1 MGSRRMIREG
11 SLGLLILLGLGLF
24 GSFVLWLRGFSFGK
38 QHYTVVV
45 SFRDIAKMQLGAPVR
60 YRGVQV
66 GAVSEINARSNHVDV
81 AIQITPAT
89 LRIPRQVR
97 IEANQAG
104 FIGETSID
112 IFPFQDISRAA
123 QNTNPLDKN
132 CKSELIICD
141 RDRLQGEIG
150 VTFDELLRS
159 SLGLSKLF
167 SNPQFFGNLSQLIQ
181 NTTVVTAEVTALSRD
196 LQQLTQLTEKE
207 LGRVSTT
214 AVQSANTISQAVTQI
229 SGTVNELGSTAKQ
242 VTASIDRITSTANQV
257 GNTISQ
263 FGATANQVGNTID
276 RFGTTANQIGNT
288 VGQLQTT
295 ANELNSLVRNVN
307 GLVVANRST
316 LVQTLDNLS
325 QTSEDLRVAV
335 NRLDPAIAQV
345 ETGLN
350 QAQIPQLLSNLQQ
363 VSANAV
369 QVSTDAAQATANL
382 RDLSNPTNLILLQQ
396 TLDSARATFENAEK
410 ITSDLD
416 RLTGDP
422 TFFNDLRQLIDS
434 LNNLLSVTEQLEQQA
449 AIAQNLDPIVKI
461 VNDQATSLPQV
472 TPSNSKSFLEP
483 ASQEAP

>member
-24 GSFVLWLRGFSFGK
+24 GSFMLWLRGFSFGK
-38 QHYTVVV
+38 QSYTVVV
-45 SFRDIAKMQLGAPVR
+45 EFRDIAKLQLGAPVR

-66 GAVSEINARSNHVDV
+66 GVVSEINARSNHVDV

-112 IFPFQDISRAA
+112 IFPFQDISIAA
-123 QNTNPLDKN
+123 RNTSPLDKN

-150 VTFDELLRS
+150 VTFDELLRN

-167 SNPQFFGNLSQLIQ
+167 SNPQFFSNLTQLIQ

-207 LGRVSTT
+207 LGRVSST

-229 SGTVNELGSTAKQ
+229 SGTVNELGTTAKQ

-257 GNTISQ
+257 GNTIEQ
-263 FGATANQVGNTID
+263 FSG
-276 RFGTTANQIGNT
+276 TANQIGNT
-288 VGQLQTT
+288 VNQLQTT

-316 LVQTLDNLS
+316 LVQTLNNLS

-335 NRLDPAIAQV
+335 NRLEPAIAQV

-350 QAQIPQLLSNLQQ
+350 QAQIPQLLANLQQ

-434 LNNLLSVTEQLEQQA
+434 LNNLLSVTEQLEQQT
-449 AIAQNLDPIVKI
+449 AIAQNLDPILKI
-461 VNDQATSLPQV
+461 VNPRAV
-472 TPSNSKSFLEP
+472 SF

>member
-1 MGSRRMIREG
+1 MIREG

-24 GSFVLWLRGFSFGK
+24 GSFVLWLRGFSFGR
-38 QHYTVVV
+38 QNYTVVIE
-45 SFRDIAKMQLGAPVR
+45 FRDIAKLQLGAPVR

-66 GAVSEINARSNHVDV
+66 GVVSEINARSNHVDV

-112 IFPFQDISRAA
+112 IFPFQDISIAA
-123 QNTNPLDKN
+123 RNTNPLDKN

-150 VTFDELLRS
+150 VTFDELLRN

-167 SNPQFFGNLSQLIQ
+167 SNPQFFGNLTQLIQ

-229 SGTVNELGSTAKQ
+229 SGTVNELGTTAKQ
-242 VTASIDRITSTANQV
+242 VTASINQFGSTANQ
-257 GNTISQ
+257 I
-263 FGATANQVGNTID
+263 GNTID
-276 RFGTTANQIGNT
+276 QFGSTANQIGNT

-350 QAQIPQLLSNLQQ
+350 QAQIPQLLTNLQQ

-461 VNDQATSLPQV
+461 VNDQAASLPQV
-472 TPSNSKSFLEP
+472 TPSKSKPFLEP

>member
-242 VTASIDRITSTANQV
+242 VTASINQFGSTANQ
-257 GNTISQ
+257 I
-263 FGATANQVGNTID
+263 GNTID
-276 RFGTTANQIGNT
+276 QFGTTANQIGNT

-350 QAQIPQLLSNLQQ
+350 QAQIPQLLTNLQQ

-461 VNDQATSLPQV
+461 VNDRAASLPQV
-472 TPSNSKSFLEP
+472 APSNSKSFLAP

>member
-24 GSFVLWLRGFSFGK
+24 GSFMLWLRGFSFGK
-38 QHYTVVV
+38 QSYTVVV
-45 SFRDIAKMQLGAPVR
+45 EFRDIAKLQLGAPVR

-66 GAVSEINARSNHVDV
+66 GVVSEINARSNHVDV

-112 IFPFQDISRAA
+112 IFPFQDISIAA
-123 QNTNPLDKN
+123 RNTSPLDKN

-167 SNPQFFGNLSQLIQ
+167 SNPQFFGNLTQLIQ

-207 LGRVSTT
+207 LGRVSST

-229 SGTVNELGSTAKQ
+229 SGTVNELGTTAKQ

-257 GNTISQ
+257 GNTIEQ
-263 FGATANQVGNTID
+263 FSS
-276 RFGTTANQIGNT
+276 TANQIGNT
-288 VGQLQTT
+288 VNQLQTT

-316 LVQTLDNLS
+316 LVQTLNNLS

-335 NRLDPAIAQV
+335 NRLEPAIAQV

-350 QAQIPQLLSNLQQ
+350 QAQIPQLLANLQQ

-382 RDLSNPTNLILLQQ
+382 RDLSSPTNLILLQQ

-434 LNNLLSVTEQLEQQA
+434 LNNLLSVTEQLEQQT
-449 AIAQNLDPIVKI
+449 AIAQNLDPILKI
-461 VNDQATSLPQV
+461 VNPRAV
-472 TPSNSKSFLEP
+472 SF

>member
-1 MGSRRMIREG
+1 
-11 SLGLLILLGLGLF
+11 LGLGLF
-24 GSFVLWLRGFSFGK
+24 GSFALWLRGFSFGK
-38 QHYTVVV
+38 QHYTVVI

-112 IFPFQDISRAA
+112 IFPFQDISIAA
-123 QNTNPLDKN
+123 RNTNPLDKN

-229 SGTVNELGSTAKQ
+229 SGTVNELGTTAKQ
-242 VTASIDRITSTANQV
+242 VTASIDRFGSTANQ
-257 GNTISQ
+257 I
-263 FGATANQVGNTID
+263 GNTID
-276 RFGTTANQIGNT
+276 QFGTTANQIGNTANQIGNTIDQFGTTANQIGNT

-350 QAQIPQLLSNLQQ
+350 QAQIPQLLTNLQQ

-461 VNDQATSLPQV
+461 VNDPATSLPQV
-472 TPSNSKSFLEP
+472 TPSNSKSFLAP

>member
-24 GSFVLWLRGFSFGK
+24 GSFMLWLRGFSFGK
-38 QHYTVVV
+38 QSYTVVV
-45 SFRDIAKMQLGAPVR
+45 EFRDIAKLQLGAPVR

-66 GAVSEINARSNHVDV
+66 GVVSEINARSNHVDV

-112 IFPFQDISRAA
+112 IFPFQDISIAA
-123 QNTNPLDKN
+123 RNTSPLDKN

-150 VTFDELLRS
+150 VTFDELLRN

-167 SNPQFFGNLSQLIQ
+167 SNPQFFSNLTQLIQ

-207 LGRVSTT
+207 LGRVSST

-229 SGTVNELGSTAKQ
+229 SGTVNELGTTAKQ

-257 GNTISQ
+257 GNTIEQ
-263 FGATANQVGNTID
+263 FSS
-276 RFGTTANQIGNT
+276 TANQIGNT
-288 VGQLQTT
+288 VNQLQTT

-316 LVQTLDNLS
+316 LVQTLNNLS

-335 NRLDPAIAQV
+335 NRLEPAIAQV

-350 QAQIPQLLSNLQQ
+350 QAQIPQLLANLQQ

-434 LNNLLSVTEQLEQQA
+434 LNNLLSVTEQLEQQT
-449 AIAQNLDPIVKI
+449 AIAQNLDPILKI
-461 VNDQATSLPQV
+461 VNPRAV
-472 TPSNSKSFLEP
+472 SF

>member
-242 VTASIDRITSTANQV
+242 VTASINQFGSTANQ
-257 GNTISQ
+257 I
-263 FGATANQVGNTID
+263 GNTID
-276 RFGTTANQIGNT
+276 QFGTTANQIGNT

-350 QAQIPQLLSNLQQ
+350 QAQIPQLLTNLQQ

-461 VNDQATSLPQV
+461 VNDQAASLPQV
-472 TPSNSKSFLEP
+472 APSNSKSFLEP

>member
-242 VTASIDRITSTANQV
+242 VTASINQFGSTANQ
-257 GNTISQ
+257 I
-263 FGATANQVGNTID
+263 GNTID

-350 QAQIPQLLSNLQQ
+350 QAQIPQLLTNLQQ

-461 VNDQATSLPQV
+461 VNDRAASLPQV
-472 TPSNSKSFLEP
+472 APSNSKSFLDP

>member
-24 GSFVLWLRGFSFGK
+24 GSFVLWLRGFSFGR
-38 QHYTVVV
+38 QNYTVVIE
-45 SFRDIAKMQLGAPVR
+45 FRDIAKLQLGAPVR

-66 GAVSEINARSNHVDV
+66 GVVSEINARSNHVDV

-112 IFPFQDISRAA
+112 IFPFQDISIAA
-123 QNTNPLDKN
+123 RNTNPLDKN

-150 VTFDELLRS
+150 VTFDELLRN

-167 SNPQFFGNLSQLIQ
+167 SNPQFFGNLTQLIQ

-229 SGTVNELGSTAKQ
+229 SGTVNELGTTAKQ
-242 VTASIDRITSTANQV
+242 VTASIN
-257 GNTISQ
+257 Q
-263 FGATANQVGNTID
+263 FGS
-276 RFGTTANQIGNT
+276 TANQIGNT

-350 QAQIPQLLSNLQQ
+350 QAQIPQLLTNLQQ

-461 VNDQATSLPQV
+461 VNDRAVSLPQV
-472 TPSNSKSFLEP
+472 TPSNSKPFLEPALEP

>member
-38 QHYTVVV
+38 QYYTVVI

-66 GAVSEINARSNHVDV
+66 GVVSEINARSNHVDV
-81 AIQITPAT
+81 TVQITPAT

-97 IEANQAG
+97 IEVNQAG

-167 SNPQFFGNLSQLIQ
+167 SNPQFLGNLTQLIQ

-214 AVQSANTISQAVTQI
+214 AVQSANTISQAVSQI
-229 SGTVNELGSTAKQ
+229 SGTVNELGTTAKQ
-242 VTASIDRITSTANQV
+242 VTASINQFGSTA
-257 GNTISQ
+257 SQ
-263 FGATANQVGNTID
+263 IGNTID
-276 RFGTTANQIGNT
+276 QFGNTANQIGNT
-288 VGQLQTT
+288 INQLQTT
-295 ANELNSLVRNVN
+295 ANELNSLVRSVN

-325 QTSEDLRVAV
+325 RTSEDLRVAV
-335 NRLDPAIAQV
+335 NRLEPAIAQV

-363 VSANAV
+363 ISANAV

-422 TFFNDLRQLIDS
+422 TFFQDLRQLIDS
-434 LNNLLSVTEQLEQQA
+434 LNNLLSVTEQLEQQTA
-449 AIAQNLDPIVKI
+449 SAQNLDPIVKI
-461 VNDQATSLPQV
+461 VNARAASLPQV

>member
-24 GSFVLWLRGFSFGK
+24 GSFMLWLRGFSFGK
-38 QHYTVVV
+38 QSYTVVV
-45 SFRDIAKMQLGAPVR
+45 EFRDIAKLQLGAPVR

-66 GAVSEINARSNHVDV
+66 GVVSEINARSNHVDV

-112 IFPFQDISRAA
+112 IFPFQDISIAA
-123 QNTNPLDKN
+123 RNTSPLDKN

-150 VTFDELLRS
+150 VTFDELLRN

-167 SNPQFFGNLSQLIQ
+167 SNPQFFSNLTQLIQ

-207 LGRVSTT
+207 LGRVSST

-229 SGTVNELGSTAKQ
+229 SGTVNELGTTAKQ

-257 GNTISQ
+257 GNTIEQ
-263 FGATANQVGNTID
+263 FSS
-276 RFGTTANQIGNT
+276 TANQIGNT
-288 VGQLQTT
+288 VNQLQTT

-316 LVQTLDNLS
+316 LVQTLNNLS

-335 NRLDPAIAQV
+335 NRLEPAIAQV

-350 QAQIPQLLSNLQQ
+350 QAQIPQLLANLQQ

-382 RDLSNPTNLILLQQ
+382 RDLSSPTNLILLQQ

-434 LNNLLSVTEQLEQQA
+434 LNNLLSVTEQLEQQT
-449 AIAQNLDPIVKI
+449 AIAQNLDPILKI
-461 VNDQATSLPQV
+461 VNPRAV
-472 TPSNSKSFLEP
+472 SF

>member
-1 MGSRRMIREG
+1 MIREG

-38 QHYTVVV
+38 QNYTVVI
-45 SFRDIAKMQLGAPVR
+45 SFRDIAKMQVGAPVR

-66 GAVSEINARSNHVDV
+66 GVVSEINARSNHVDV
-81 AIQITPAT
+81 AVQITPAT

-112 IFPFQDISRAA
+112 IFPFQDISIAA
-123 QNTNPLDKN
+123 RNTNPLDKN

-229 SGTVNELGSTAKQ
+229 SGTVNELGTTAKQ
-242 VTASIDRITSTANQV
+242 VTASINQFGSTANQ
-257 GNTISQ
+257 I
-263 FGATANQVGNTID
+263 GNTID
-276 RFGTTANQIGNT
+276 QFGTTANQIGNT

-316 LVQTLDNLS
+316 LVQTLANLS

-350 QAQIPQLLSNLQQ
+350 QAQIPQLLTNLQQ

-369 QVSTDAAQATANL
+369 QVSTDAAEATANL

-461 VNDQATSLPQV
+461 VNDRAASLPQV
-472 TPSNSKSFLEP
+472 APSNSKSFLEP